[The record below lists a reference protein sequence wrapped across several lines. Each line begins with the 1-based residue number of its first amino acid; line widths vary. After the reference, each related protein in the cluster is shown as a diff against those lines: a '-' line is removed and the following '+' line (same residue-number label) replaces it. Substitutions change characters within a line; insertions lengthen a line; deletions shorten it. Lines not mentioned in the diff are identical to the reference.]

1 MGYQDVTLNR
11 EKGWIE
17 ITINRPEK
25 LNSLRDK
32 TAEEI
37 LDILSEVNT

>member
-1 MGYQDVTLNR
+1 MEYQDVILNR

-25 LNSLRDK
+25 LNSLRETDRGRNPR
-32 TAEEI
+32 
-37 LDILSEVNT
+37 DPQ